1 MKKNI
6 HIKMIFEKKIS
17 FKNYKKLFKKKVI
30 FKNKKLFKKIYIKK

>member
-1 MKKNI
+1 
-6 HIKMIFEKKIS
+6 MIFEKKIS